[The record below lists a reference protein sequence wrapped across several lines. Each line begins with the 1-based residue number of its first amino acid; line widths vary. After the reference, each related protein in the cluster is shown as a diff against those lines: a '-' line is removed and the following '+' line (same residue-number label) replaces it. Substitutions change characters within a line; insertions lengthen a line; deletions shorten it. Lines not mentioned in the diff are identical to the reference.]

1 MKKRRLVASILTATK
16 ITIVQTALSLAF
28 AASLYAHR
36 AEGQDILDRQVS
48 FSVKN
53 TSISKIISIISKQ
66 TGSKFMFSPEGIRTD
81 RKLDCQ
87 VTNKKLKDF
96 FDEIL
101 KPLNI
106 AYKVL
111 DEGILLYSTG
121 VPPPKTTSGENQ
133 DLTGQRPL
141 EKTIN
146 GTVVNEKGQ
155 PVANAT
161 VMVKGGSTGTS
172 TDQKGNFSIS
182 VPDES
187 SILVIS
193 YVGFRTQELTVGN
206 KATLQITLQ
215 SADSSMEDVIIV
227 GYGQQKK
234 RDLTGSVATISS
246 KDFEKQPIIRVEDAL
261 KARAAGVQVQTPNGA
276 PGAAVKIR
284 VRGANSINGNNDPLY
299 VIDGFIGG
307 DITTLNP
314 NDIASIDILKDASS
328 TAIFGSRGANGVV
341 IITTKKGTEGKPT
354 IGFDAFYNFNTV
366 TKKVD
371 LLNGPEFMETVN
383 AQNAALGL
391 NPQFTDA
398 QIAEVKNSG
407 GGTDWQDE
415 VLRTGATQNY
425 QLSYSGG
432 NEKTRVYL
440 SGNYADQKGIIINS
454 YFKRYGLRANI
465 NSTVSRKINFSFNF
479 NGTFQKSRNNYNY
492 NGRNTPYG
500 QALVYPPN
508 LPVMDSATDDYT
520 KSPSYGPVADN
531 PVFNAKEWNYDA
543 NASTILSSAQV
554 NYEIIPGLTLSI
566 GGGVTGYNN
575 NNPYFKRNAPG
586 SDISFTTAGYYN
598 AFTWS
603 YQNTNQL
610 TYQKTFA
617 DIHKINITAIYEQ
630 QASTAKWNSAAAT
643 DFPTI
648 NLGYNNLSLGGTQNA
663 GSGHSEWSL
672 QSYLGRL
679 NYSFMDKYLFTATM
693 RADGSSK
700 FQGKNKYGYF
710 PSGAVAWR
718 MSEESFIR
726 DLNLFSELKLR
737 ASYGLTGSQA
747 ISPYQTL
754 NLLATSVS
762 SPHYPFNGQDL
773 SIGIGPGAP
782 GNPDLKWE
790 STAQTDIGLDAGF
803 FNGRLNITADYYH
816 KKTTDLLLYVLIPDY
831 AGGGSTLKNVGSMQ
845 NKGFEF
851 LVNGIITDRPGLR
864 ISTSINASFF
874 RNKVLNLGAEQE
886 IFTDG
891 GFTDIVSRMAPPF
904 ILGAGQPLGQ
914 FRGLIFEGL
923 WQEKDAAEAALF
935 GNKPGDSRYADLNG
949 DHKIDGSDMT
959 RTGSSLPKYT
969 WGWNSTFEYGNFDLN
984 IFINGVGGNDI
995 WNIARWMPISQGG
1008 DVKNPTSVDIR
1019 RRWTP
1024 TNTNTDIPAFSSTN
1038 ISHAQSSKFIENASF
1053 IRLNNL
1059 SLGYN
1064 LPRAV
1069 LNKVKIAQARVYVG
1083 AQNLFVITDYKG
1095 LDPEL
1100 STTPTYTDIAQGV
1113 DNLTYPAYRTYTVG
1127 IKVVF

>member
-1 MKKRRLVASILTATK
+1 MKKRRLVASILTAMK

-36 AEGQDILDRQVS
+36 AEGQDILERPVS

-53 TSISKIISIISKQ
+53 TPISKIISIVSKQ

-106 AYKVL
+106 SYKVF

-121 VPPPKTTSGENQ
+121 APPPKTITVENQ
-133 DLTGQRPL
+133 DLTDQRPQ

-146 GTVVNEKGQ
+146 GTVVNGKGE

-161 VMVKGGSTGTS
+161 VMVKGGSAGTS

-187 SILVIS
+187 SILIIS
-193 YVGFRTQELTVGN
+193 YVGFQTRELTVGSN
-206 KATLQITLQ
+206 ATLQITLQ
-215 SADSSMEDVIIV
+215 TVVNSMEDVIVV

-234 RDLTGSVATISS
+234 RDLTGSVSTISS
-246 KDFEKQPIIRVEDAL
+246 KDFEKQPITRIEDAL

-276 PGAAVKIR
+276 PGGAVKIR

-307 DITTLNP
+307 DITMLNP
-314 NDIASIDILKDASS
+314 NDVASIDILKDASS

-341 IITTKKGTEGKPT
+341 IITTKKGTEGKPR
-354 IGFDAFYNFNTV
+354 IGFDAFYNFNKV
-366 TKKVD
+366 AKKVD
-371 LLNGPEFMETVN
+371 LLQGVEFMETVN

-398 QIAEVKNSG
+398 QIAEVINSG

-465 NSTVSRKINFSFNF
+465 NSTVSKKIDFSFNF
-479 NGTFQKSRNNYNY
+479 NGTFQKSKNNYNY

-500 QALVYPPN
+500 QALVFSPN
-508 LPVMDSATDDYT
+508 LPIMDTATGDYT

-531 PVFNAKEWNYDA
+531 PVFTAKEQNNEA
-543 NASTILSSAQV
+543 NVSTFLSSAQV
-554 NYEIIPGLTLSI
+554 NYKIIPELTLSV
-566 GGGVTGYNN
+566 GGGVNGFNS
-575 NNPYFKRNAPG
+575 NNPYFRRYAPG
-586 SDISFTTAGYYN
+586 SGSALSTAGYYN

-617 DIHKINITAIYEQ
+617 AIHKINVTAIYEQ
-630 QASTAKWNSAAAT
+630 QASTTKWSSSYAT
-643 DFPTI
+643 AFPTI
-648 NLGYNNLSLGGTQNA
+648 ALGYNNLGLGETQNS

-679 NYSFMDKYLFTATM
+679 NYSLMDKYLFTATL

-710 PSGAVAWR
+710 PSGAVAWK
-718 MSEESFIR
+718 MSEEPFIQE
-726 DLNLFSELKLR
+726 LNIFSELKLR
-737 ASYGLTGSQA
+737 ASYGVTGSQA
-747 ISPYQTL
+747 IAPYQTL
-754 NLLATSVS
+754 NVLATGRN
-762 SPHYPFNGQDL
+762 YPFNGQDL
-773 SIGIGPGAP
+773 STGIGPGSP
-782 GNPDLKWE
+782 GNPNLKWE
-790 STAQTDIGLDAGF
+790 STGQTDIGLDAGF
-803 FNGRLNITADYYH
+803 FSGRLNITADYYH

-851 LVNGIITDRPGLR
+851 LINGTLIDRAGLR
-864 ISTSINASFF
+864 VSTSINASFF
-874 RNKVLNLGAEQE
+874 RNKVLNLGDDEE
-886 IFTDG
+886 IFTNG
-891 GFTDIVSRMAPPF
+891 GYADIPTTLAPPF
-904 ILGAGQPLGQ
+904 ILKVGQPLGQ
-914 FRGLIFEGL
+914 FRGLVFEGI

-949 DHKIDGSDMT
+949 DHVIDGSDMT
-959 RTGSSLPKYT
+959 KTGSSLPKYS
-969 WGWNSTFEYGNFDLN
+969 WGWNTTIEYRNFDLN
-984 IFINGVGGNDI
+984 IFINSVGGNDI

-1024 TNTNTDIPAFSSTN
+1024 SNTDTDIPAFSSSN
-1038 ISHAQSSKFIENASF
+1038 VSYAQSSKYIEDASF

-1064 LPRAV
+1064 LPSSFLNRA
-1069 LNKVKIAQARVYVG
+1069 KITQARIYVG
-1083 AQNLFVITDYKG
+1083 GQNLFVITKYKG

-1100 STTPTYTDIAQGV
+1100 STTPTYTDVAQGV

-1127 IKVVF
+1127 IKLVF